1 MGVVYEATQLS
12 LNRTVALKLL
22 AGQLGDDP
30 AFRERFRR
38 EGLLQAQIDHP
49 NIVTVYEAGDTD
61 AGLFLA
67 MRLVRGPNLKDMIIS
82 RELDAGRSLRILTPV
97 ADALDAAHAE
107 GLIHRD
113 IKPQNILVSGRD
125 HAYLADFG
133 LTKAPGE
140 KSLTKTGQFVGTL
153 DYISPEQIRG
163 KPASKQSDIYALAAV
178 LYECLSGVVPYPKD
192 SEAAVLY
199 AHMSDDPP
207 SVTETRPDLPG
218 GLDDV
223 IRRAMSK
230 NPEERHQSA
239 SELMRDA
246 EEAFSRKTRAAMTPP
261 PPIEAPEEAGIRAS
275 ETDVGTREAR
285 AQDSDELA
293 TQVGGADATR
303 AAVGGDATHVGGV
316 DATRAAGPG
325 TEGTQVAGAGG
336 ATVAAGAAAGATR
349 MGAAPDGAATAP
361 LPVTGQ
367 GTAVGAPSRVSGGL
381 IAAVVAGVIALAV
394 VGYLVGSSGGGG
406 KETPANNSS
415 ASAGPLTV
423 TFPDT
428 WQKVDSAPPIPGL
441 TFKDPIYV
449 APKGGP
455 AVGVMTTGMV
465 SASDPTLLPTTFKK
479 QLTGPAPKGEPVQLG
494 DLKAYRYTGLK
505 PKNYP
510 QDLTVYTV
518 PTDAG
523 VATVACSAS
532 AAQAQSFLP
541 ECERAASTLTLS
553 GTKATDL
560 GIPASYVKS
569 VNGAIKTMQSKRAAA
584 LKKMKSATSPSA
596 QASGAHDAA
605 AAYSGAAKSI
615 AGQKVPPQVSE
626 INTAILAALHQGA
639 AGYTQMANGAASN
652 NSSKYKGGQ
661 SEVKKADKAL
671 QQALK
676 ALDQSS

>member
-1 MGVVYEATQLS
+1 
-12 LNRTVALKLL
+12 
-22 AGQLGDDP
+22 
-30 AFRERFRR
+30 
-38 EGLLQAQIDHP
+38 
-49 NIVTVYEAGDTD
+49 
-61 AGLFLA
+61 
-67 MRLVRGPNLKDMIIS
+67 MRLVRGPNLKDMIIA
-82 RELDAGRSLRILTPV
+82 RELDAGRSLRILTPI
-97 ADALDAAHAE
+97 ADALDAAHGQ

-113 IKPQNILVSGRD
+113 IKPQNILISGRD

-199 AHMSDDPP
+199 AHMSDEPP
-207 SVTETRPDLPG
+207 SVTEARPDLPP

-223 IRRAMSK
+223 IRKAMSK
-230 NPEERHQSA
+230 DPEARHQSA

-261 PPIEAPEEAGIRAS
+261 PPLETPEETGIRAS

-303 AAVGGDATHVGGV
+303 AAVGGDATQVGGV

-336 ATVAAGAAAGATR
+336 ATVAAGAAAGATQL
-349 MGAAPDGAATAP
+349 GATPGGAATAP

-367 GTAVGAPSRVSGGL
+367 GTAVREGGRVSGGL
-381 IAAVVAGVIALAV
+381 VAGVVVAVIALAV
-394 VGYLVGSSGGGG
+394 VGYLVGSSGS
-406 KETPANNSS
+406 KDSEAPANNSS

-428 WQKVDSAPPIPGL
+428 WQKASAPPIPGL
-441 TFKDPIYV
+441 TFKDPISL

-455 AVGVMTTGMV
+455 AVGAMTTGMV
-465 SASDPTLLPTTFKK
+465 SASDPTLLPVTFKK
-479 QLTGPAPKGEPVQLG
+479 QLSGGAPKGEPVQLG

-532 AAQAQSFLP
+532 AAQGQSFLP

-553 GTKATDL
+553 GTKATEL
-560 GIPASYVKS
+560 GIPASYVNT
-569 VNGAIKTMQSKRAAA
+569 VNGAIKTMQSKRSAA
-584 LKKMKSATSPSA
+584 LKKLKSAKTPGA
-596 QASGAHDAA
+596 QASAARQAA
-605 AAYSGAAKSI
+605 AAYAGAAKSI
-615 AGQKVPPQVSE
+615 AGQKIPPQVSA
-626 INTAILAALHQGA
+626 INTAILAALRQGA
-639 AGYTQMANGAASN
+639 AGYTQMAAGSASN

-661 SEVKKADKAL
+661 SQVKKADKLL
-671 QQALK
+671 QKSLK